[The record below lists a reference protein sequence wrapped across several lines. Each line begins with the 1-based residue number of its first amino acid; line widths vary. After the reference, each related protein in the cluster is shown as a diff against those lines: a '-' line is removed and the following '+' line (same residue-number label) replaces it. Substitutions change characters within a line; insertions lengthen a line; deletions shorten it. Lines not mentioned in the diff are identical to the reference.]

1 MSSVTPILCYHPPS
15 GIPSFPSPP
24 PPPFPGL
31 DLSDFARLS
40 LPNVFQQV
48 NTFSGI
54 RMGDSQIL
62 TVLDSPYNL
71 LSTDCMI
78 LVDCTGGDVVVNLPF
93 ATGSNQFYRI
103 RKIDTTDNV
112 LTVNAKSGETIN
124 MDPSVAIS
132 EYRRGVVIE
141 DGMPQFWDLIAP
153 ASLTDE
159 FFSVTTFNGVR
170 FVPKTITDNYTVQ
183 STDTFILVDC
193 SVLDKDID
201 VFLPVSVAS
210 GQWLHIKKIDSSLRL
225 VRVKAQLG
233 DFIDD
238 ADTVNLS
245 GKYADVVLSDDAP
258 NYWNNW
264 GPTFDNVVLI
274 PDPPPARP
282 TTLNECINLFVFY
295 GMCL

>member
-15 GIPSFPSPP
+15 GIPAFPVPP
-24 PPPFPGL
+24 PPPFPGI

-62 TVLDSPYNL
+62 TVADSPYNI

-103 RKIDTTDNV
+103 RKIDTTACI
-112 LTVNAKSGETIN
+112 LRVNAKSGETIN
-124 MDPSVAIS
+124 MDPFIEIS
-132 EYRRGVVIE
+132 HDKRGVVIE

-159 FFSVTTFNGVR
+159 FFAVTTFNGVR
-170 FVPKTITDNYTVQ
+170 FTPKTITDDYTVQ
-183 STDTFILVDC
+183 STDSFILVDC
-193 SVLDKDID
+193 SILDKDIN
-201 VFLPVSVAS
+201 VLLPVSVAS
-210 GQWLHIKKIDSSLRL
+210 GQWLHIKKIDSTVHL
-225 VRVKAQLG
+225 VRV
-233 DFIDD
+233 
-238 ADTVNLS
+238 V
-245 GKYADVVLSDDAP
+245 
-258 NYWNNW
+258 
-264 GPTFDNVVLI
+264 
-274 PDPPPARP
+274 AR
-282 TTLNECINLFVFY
+282 T
-295 GMCL
+295 